1 MDYESTPDFDANF
14 LKRVIVNR
22 IKGDKVQ
29 FLYVA
34 HHDSVYERSAEIL
47 EEIEQEEEA
56 LGILKAIFI
65 IR

>member
-14 LKRVIVNR
+14 LKLVIVYR

-29 FLYVA
+29 FLYVD

-47 EEIEQEEEA
+47 DEIEQEEEA
-56 LGILKAIFI
+56 LGI
-65 IR
+65 